1 MEQILSSTPAVRI
14 FDRLLRGFDAPPALR
29 LWNDALHEPI
39 GSTAVFTLVLRDPH
53 LLRRLVFER
62 NAVLLA
68 DAYFRGS
75 LDVEGDFYAALQLKG
90 HFASISLSWR
100 DKLALLRDALR
111 LPGSHETGFKPAGNI
126 ASRLARRFSHR
137 HSRDSDSA
145 AITFHYDV
153 SNFEIH
159 DVEGLRPHYAL
170 TLRHW
175 VDRLEANR
183 EAALREVDEPTYRVW
198 RLYMAACAL
207 EFESGGT
214 GIYQILA
221 SRPDRGR
228 WPVPLSR
235 GDLHAAR
242 C

>member
-1 MEQILSSTPAVRI
+1 MTVE
-14 FDRLLRGFDAPPALR
+14 LRDYRDLPTDAGYDKVAS
-29 LWNDALHEPI
+29 I
-39 GSTAVFTLVLRDPH
+39 GMFEHVGLANLPTYLATVQRVLRPGGLFLNHGITHDEEGWN
-53 LLRRLVFER
+53 RTIATEFINRYVFPDGE
-62 NAVLLA
+62 
-68 DAYFRGS
+68 
-75 LDVEGDFYAALQLKG
+75 LDC
-90 HFASISLSWR
+90 
-100 DKLALLRDALR
+100 
-111 LPGSHETGFKPAGNI
+111 
-126 ASRLARRFSHR
+126 
-137 HSRDSDSA
+137 
-145 AITFHYDV
+145 V
-153 SNFEIH
+153 SNIQLGMERAGFEIH

-175 VDRLEANR
+175 VKRLESNR